1 MSIVSETVLAYLPS
15 KRKQTP
21 SGWLSFS
28 APCCIHNGES
38 QDTKQ
43 RGGFIENGD
52 GVSYHCFNCGFKASW
67 QPGRTLNY
75 KMRKLLRWLNVTDDE
90 ITKLSLEVLRLS
102 EGVEAAHHT
111 VVLPTFETV
120 QFPEGT
126 IEIIEDPCA
135 TSNYEAVL
143 DYMRKRNLQLDDGYK
158 YFWCNNPVYKRR
170 LIVPFYY
177 ESRLVGWTA
186 RIVDSDRNPR
196 YLMETQPGFV
206 YGIDQQQDYNKVY
219 CVVTEGPIDANHI
232 EGVSINGS
240 EISQQQALII
250 NRLNK
255 EVVVVPDRDSKG
267 KALVEQAIELG
278 WQVSL
283 PEWDNDIKDVSD
295 CVARY
300 GKLYALYSIISAAE
314 SSPLKIRLRTKKWF
328 S

>member
-21 SGWLSFS
+21 SGWISFN
-28 APCCIHNGES
+28 APCCVHNGES

-52 GVSYHCFNCGFKASW
+52 GISYHCFNCGFKASW

-90 ITKLSLEVLRLS
+90 INKLSLDVLRLS
-102 EGVEAAHHT
+102 EGVETKQHAVA
-111 VVLPTFETV
+111 LPKFETL
-120 QFPEGT
+120 QFPDGT
-126 IEIIEDPCA
+126 VELVDDPSA
-135 TSNYEAVL
+135 SDNYKDVL
-143 DYMRKRNLQLDDGYK
+143 QYMRQRQLWLDNGYK
-158 YFWCNNPVYKRR
+158 YFWCNSPIYKRR

-186 RIVDSDRNPR
+186 RVIDSDRNPR

-206 YGIDQQQDYNKVY
+206 YGIDEQRPQKIF
-219 CVVTEGPIDANHI
+219 CIVTEGPIDANHI
-232 EGVSINGS
+232 DGVSIMGS
-240 EISQQQALII
+240 EISDQQALII

-255 EVVVVPDRDSKG
+255 DVIVIPDRDSKG
-267 KALVEQAIELG
+267 KAMVEQAIELG

-283 PEWDNDIKDVSD
+283 PDWDSDIKDVSD
-295 CVARY
+295 CVAKHGR
-300 GKLYALYSIISAAE
+300 LYALYSIVSAAE

-328 S
+328 T

>member
-21 SGWLSFS
+21 SGWISFN
-28 APCCIHNGES
+28 APCCVHNGES

-52 GVSYHCFNCGFKASW
+52 GISYHCFNCGFKASW

-90 ITKLSLEVLRLS
+90 INKLSLDVLRLS
-102 EGVEAAHHT
+102 EGVETKQHAVA
-111 VVLPTFETV
+111 LPKFETL
-120 QFPEGT
+120 QFPDGT
-126 IEIIEDPCA
+126 VELKDDPSA
-135 TSNYEAVL
+135 TDNYKDVL
-143 DYMRKRNLQLDDGYK
+143 QYMRQRQLWLDNGYK
-158 YFWCNNPVYKRR
+158 YFWCSSSIYKRR

-186 RIVDSDRNPR
+186 RVIDSNRNPR

-206 YGIDQQQDYNKVY
+206 YGIDEQRPQKIF
-219 CVVTEGPIDANHI
+219 CIVTEGPIDANHI
-232 EGVSINGS
+232 DGVSIMGS
-240 EISQQQALII
+240 EISDQQALII

-255 EVVVVPDRDSKG
+255 DVIVIPDRDSKG
-267 KALVEQAIELG
+267 KAMVEQAIELG

-283 PEWDNDIKDVSD
+283 PDWDSDIKDVSD
-295 CVARY
+295 CVAKHGR
-300 GKLYALYSIISAAE
+300 LYALYSIVSAAE

-328 S
+328 T